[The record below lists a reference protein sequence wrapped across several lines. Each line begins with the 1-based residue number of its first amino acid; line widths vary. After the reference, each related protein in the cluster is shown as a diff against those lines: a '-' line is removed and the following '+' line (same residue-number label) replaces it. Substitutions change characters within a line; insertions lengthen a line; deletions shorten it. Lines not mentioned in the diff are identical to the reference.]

1 MSDPLFSVAGKSVLV
16 TGALTGIG
24 RATALLLSESGA
36 SVLATGRDVKSG
48 AALESEQTALGR
60 QFRFR
65 EMDVTNSEQVSRA
78 IGFAEETFGR
88 LDGIVNN
95 AAICITGKRLED
107 LSDAEWDT
115 TLDVNLKGIFRVC
128 RAGFPVLR
136 RAGGGSVI
144 NVASVHAEATARG
157 HADYAASKG
166 GVVSLSRALA
176 LDYAADR
183 IRVNALIVGSVDT
196 RMSRP
201 IFDAHGGPEG
211 LGLSYRLDAIPR
223 VGKPEEV
230 ASVIAFLLADASSY
244 INGTGL
250 VADGGLLT
258 KLL

>member
-1 MSDPLFSVAGKSVLV
+1 MSDPLFTVAGKSVLV

-24 RATALLLSESGA
+24 RATSMLLAESGA

-48 AALESEQTALGR
+48 AALANEQQMLGR
-60 QFRFR
+60 RLRFH
-65 EMDVTNSEQVSRA
+65 EMDVTNSDEVVRAVS
-78 IGFAEETFGR
+78 FAEREFGR
-88 LDGIVNN
+88 LNAIVNN

-107 LSDAEWDT
+107 LSDSEWDAT
-115 TLDVNLKGIFRVC
+115 IDVNLKGIFRVC
-128 RAGFPVLR
+128 RAGLPALR
-136 RAGGGSVI
+136 RAGGGSVV

-176 LDYAADR
+176 FDYAADR

-211 LGLSYRLDAIPR
+211 LGLSYKFDAIPR

-230 ASVIAFLLADASSY
+230 ASVIAFLLSDASSY
-244 INGTGL
+244 INGSGL
-250 VADGGLLT
+250 VADGGLLA